1 MTNTPLSAWIEGI
14 GFLAP
19 GLPDWP
25 TARSVLRGEQPL
37 IAAPSLL
44 PTPAILP
51 PAERRRASRVV
62 KLTLAIGLEAAAHA
76 GVDVSTLATVF
87 SASGADGHNCHA
99 LCEQLATDDR
109 QISPTR
115 FHNSVHNAAAG
126 YWGIATKSMAP
137 CQVLCAFDA
146 SFGAGLLDALG
157 QVIVDQQTTLL
168 IAYDSEYP
176 EPLHSKRNTPDCGGV
191 ALLLTP
197 HKTVRSIAQITVSA
211 TSRQAE
217 TMTASDLEA
226 LRTDIPA
233 LRSLPLLQMLA
244 RGESASVCLD
254 YLSPMQ
260 LSVDLQ
266 LC

>member
-1 MTNTPLSAWIEGI
+1 
-14 GFLAP
+14 
-19 GLPDWP
+19 
-25 TARSVLRGEQPL
+25 
-37 IAAPSLL
+37 
-44 PTPAILP
+44 
-51 PAERRRASRVV
+51 VV

-76 GVDVSTLATVF
+76 GADVSTLATVF

-99 LCEQLATDDR
+99 LCEQLATADR

-146 SFGAGLLDALG
+146 SFGAGLLDALA
-157 QVIVDQQTTLL
+157 QVMVDQQTTLL

-197 HKTVRSIAQITVSA
+197 HKTARSLAQITVSA
-211 TSRQAE
+211 SSGQAE

-226 LRTDIPA
+226 LRSNIPA

-244 RGESASVCLD
+244 RGESGLVCLD

-260 LSVDLQ
+260 LSVALQ